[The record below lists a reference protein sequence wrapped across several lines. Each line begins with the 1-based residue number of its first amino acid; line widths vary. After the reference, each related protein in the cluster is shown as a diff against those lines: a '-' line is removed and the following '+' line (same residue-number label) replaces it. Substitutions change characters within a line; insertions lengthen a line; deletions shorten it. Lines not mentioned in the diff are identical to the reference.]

1 MERRVVVTGMGLI
14 SPLGNSVR
22 ANWEAAVAG
31 RSGIGPITRFDASRL
46 PTRFAGEVRDFD
58 PATVMDPKE
67 VRRYDPFIHYAL
79 AAAAEAVE
87 DAGLTFEGELAE
99 RTGVVFGSGMGGLE
113 GIVENALI
121 LQERGPRRISPFFV
135 PRCIIN
141 SAAGLISMKYGVHG
155 PNYGTVSA
163 CASAGH
169 AIADAMHIIRRGDAD
184 VMITGGSEA
193 TITEL
198 AFAGFSSAKALSTRN
213 DDPQGASRPFD
224 ADRDG
229 FVMSEGAGCLV
240 LEELEHA
247 RRRGA
252 RIYAELAGA
261 GMSGDAYHITAPHPE
276 GRGAVLAM
284 KGALRSAR
292 LNPEDVG
299 YINAH
304 ATSTDLGDVQES
316 LAIEQVF
323 GDHARKLAVS
333 GTKSMHGHLLGA
345 AGAIEA
351 ILTVLSLYHQVLLP
365 TINLHRPDPDC
376 RLDYVPHTAREVR
389 GVEAALCNNFG
400 FGGTNVSLAFRR
412 FV

>member
-1 MERRVVVTGMGLI
+1 MERRVVVTGLGLI
-14 SPLGNSVR
+14 SPLGNSVQ

-46 PTRFAGEVRDFD
+46 STRFAGEVRGFD

-79 AAAAEAVE
+79 AAAAEAVQ

-141 SAAGLISMKYGVHG
+141 SAAGLISMKYGVYG

-184 VMITGGSEA
+184 VMITGGTEA

-198 AFAGFSSAKALSTRN
+198 AFAGFNSAKALSTRN

-224 ADRDG
+224 VDRDG

-247 RRRGA
+247 KRRGA

-276 GRGAVLAM
+276 GLGAVLAM
-284 KGALRSAR
+284 RGALRSAR

-316 LAIEQVF
+316 KAIEQVF

-345 AGAIEA
+345 AGAIES
-351 ILTVLSLYHQVLLP
+351 ILTVLSLHHQVLLP
-365 TINLHRPDPDC
+365 TINLHQPDPEC

-389 GVEAALCNNFG
+389 GVQAALCNNFG

-412 FV
+412 FA

>member
-1 MERRVVVTGMGLI
+1 MERRVVVTGLGLI
-14 SPLGNSVR
+14 SPLGNDVR
-22 ANWEAAVAG
+22 TNWEAAVAG
-31 RSGIGPITRFDASRL
+31 RSGIGPITKFDPSRL
-46 PTRFAGEVRDFD
+46 ATHFAGEVRNFD

-67 VRRYDPFIHYAL
+67 VRRYDTFIHYAL
-79 AAAAEAVE
+79 AAAIEAVA
-87 DAGLTFEGELAE
+87 DSGLSFDGELAE

-113 GIVENALI
+113 AIEENSLI
-121 LQERGPRRISPFFV
+121 LRERGPRRISPFFV

-141 SAAGLISMKYGVHG
+141 SAPGLISMRFGLHG

-193 TITEL
+193 TIMEL
-198 AFAGFSSAKALSTRN
+198 AFAGFNSAKALSTRN

-224 ADRDG
+224 VDRDG
-229 FVMSEGAGCLV
+229 FVMSEGGGALV

-247 RRRGA
+247 KRRGA

-276 GRGAVLAM
+276 GKGAALAM
-284 KGALRSAR
+284 RGALRSAG

-316 LAIEQVF
+316 KAIEEVF
-323 GDHARKLAVS
+323 GDHAFKLAVS

-351 ILTVLSLYHQVLLP
+351 ILTVLSLYHQVMLP
-365 TINLHRPDPDC
+365 TINLHNVDPEC
-376 RLDYVPHTAREVR
+376 RLDYVPNEAREVR
-389 GVEAALCNNFG
+389 GLKAALSNNFG
-400 FGGTNVSLAFRR
+400 FGGTNVCLAFRR
-412 FV
+412 FD